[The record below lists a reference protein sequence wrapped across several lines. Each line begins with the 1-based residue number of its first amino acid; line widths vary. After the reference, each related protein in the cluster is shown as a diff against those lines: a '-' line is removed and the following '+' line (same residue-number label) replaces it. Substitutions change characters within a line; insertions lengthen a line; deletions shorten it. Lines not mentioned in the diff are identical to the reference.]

1 MIVQHHLSHPI
12 WQKKTPVD
20 SDNIL
25 RHCKP
30 GAFRAIILLKRL
42 CQRHI
47 AQILMVMEL
56 QFLVHGNDFVYI
68 DVSKTDFRPLVRV
81 LLKYMQDTRLFLSC
95 RYRIIIPCK
104 RNGVSC
110 PADQI
115 HLRDLIGCTI
125 MHIYST
131 RMDLMVCL
139 GFVHLRDLMSVL
151 LREQLEP
158 GLVHITQAVIP
169 CRKCR
174 SRPGKS
180 SGKAFYFSGA

>member
-1 MIVQHHLSHPI
+1 
-12 WQKKTPVD
+12 
-20 SDNIL
+20 
-25 RHCKP
+25 
-30 GAFRAIILLKRL
+30 
-42 CQRHI
+42 
-47 AQILMVMEL
+47 MVMEL

-104 RNGVSC
+104 RNGVCC

>member
-1 MIVQHHLSHPI
+1 MI
-12 WQKKTPVD
+12 
-20 SDNIL
+20 
-25 RHCKP
+25 
-30 GAFRAIILLKRL
+30 
-42 CQRHI
+42 
-47 AQILMVMEL
+47 
-56 QFLVHGNDFVYI
+56 
-68 DVSKTDFRPLVRV
+68 RV

-95 RYRIIIPCK
+95 RYRIIIPYK